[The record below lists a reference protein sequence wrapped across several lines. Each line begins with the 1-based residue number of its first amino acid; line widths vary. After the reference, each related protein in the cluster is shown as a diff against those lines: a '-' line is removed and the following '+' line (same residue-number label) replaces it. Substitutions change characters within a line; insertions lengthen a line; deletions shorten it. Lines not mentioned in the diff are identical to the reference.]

1 MACPLRNARARRCCG
16 SGGEWGLTGDQVY
29 NVRKRARITTLIR
42 VNFRAFSAP
51 MTLLANHPQ
60 RSEIRERLL
69 QNIVL
74 RRLAPEAFDELEGQL
89 AIVDYRKGDVLLSQ
103 GAHDMEQYFV
113 LDGILRSEEHTSEL
127 QSPDH
132 LVCRLLLEKKKRST

>member
-74 RRLAPEAFDELEGQL
+74 RRLAPEAFDELGGQL
-89 AIVDYRKGDVLLSQ
+89 PIGDYPKGDGLLSQ
-103 GAHDMEQYFV
+103 RPPAMDRHS
-113 LDGILRSEEHTSEL
+113 LPARI
-127 QSPDH
+127 PN
-132 LVCRLLLEKKKRST
+132 

>member
-42 VNFRAFSAP
+42 VNFPPFSAP

-69 QNIVL
+69 QNIAL
-74 RRLAPEAFDELEGQL
+74 RPLPPQAFDKREGQPANVDNRQGDDQLAPGVHNKDE
-89 AIVDYRKGDVLLSQ
+89 
-103 GAHDMEQYFV
+103 YFK
-113 LDGILRSEEHTSEL
+113 LDSIR
-127 QSPDH
+127 
-132 LVCRLLLEKKKRST
+132 